1 MSWPK
6 PNLKNSLLALLGQA
20 ELTTAKRETR
30 TEAIREFMLTELG
43 AFGEEH
49 YPKIMRRVR
58 YATDVQDLWYARGD
72 VMAVLSARDEV
83 VGRSQTPV
91 LVRVGFSRTFE
102 SEPHYIA
109 LAAMMRE
116 HKQAICGLDV
126 LGIVTGADKEPMP
139 AACARSSCRCVVTS
153 PT

>member
-72 VMAVLSARDEV
+72 VMAVLSARDGETLAHEKV
-83 VGRSQTPV
+83 NAINAKFRGMLPAG
-91 LVRVGFSRTFE
+91 LNSRA
-102 SEPHYIA
+102 SS
-109 LAAMMRE
+109 
-116 HKQAICGLDV
+116 
-126 LGIVTGADKEPMP
+126 LGNP
-139 AACARSSCRCVVTS
+139 
-153 PT
+153 